1 MRPSHAK
8 HGQDLNLYHG
18 RLILPPFRNQDL
30 IFSEQSDDFHKER
43 WMNRSVDLSL
53 DKK

>member
-1 MRPSHAK
+1 MSPSHAK
-8 HGQDLNLYHG
+8 HGQDLYLYHG
-18 RLILPPFRNQDL
+18 RLILPPFQNQYL

-43 WMNRSVDLSL
+43 WMNMLVDLSL